1 MQIQEFSK
9 DVEVITKLG
18 DEPNIDD
25 GLSADELRAK
35 FDEGNVAIK
44 QYLNGTLVPATNTA
58 LADAGSAK
66 EIAESASVL
75 AQLASELANKKP
87 DTTLKKSGEAA
98 DAKAVGDKIDLLSED
113 VQEHEHAIRELT
125 EKKLDSTGGVISG
138 RLSVQDALSIGT
150 PESGFYMESEPS
162 AATSPKMQLYGMNG
176 DEPVRIG
183 GVAIPVSIGDA
194 VNKGYVD
201 SAIEAVSK
209 LPGPPGAPGKDGVNG
224 ADGADGGYYA
234 PSVTADGVL
243 SWAAS
248 KPDMPPVQS
257 ANIKGTPGE
266 NGRGIVS
273 VARTT
278 GDGLAGTVDT
288 YTITY
293 TDGTTSTFTVRN
305 GANGKSAYQLAVE
318 AGFTGTLQEWLA
330 SLQGAPGQDGANG
343 TDGGYYAP
351 SVSDDGTLVFMA
363 SKKGMPPVV
372 PIDLHEYISAIL
384 PGGYCSTGAAVA
396 DKIESYINR
405 EITAGSLVSI
415 QFAGTNTADNP
426 TLTVNGVKAA
436 IVGGNGEAIAPS
448 MLGAGER
455 VFLYTTSQK
464 WVLLNPQVDVLPAA
478 TAADSGKVATV
489 GSNGSYGLAYP
500 QMPVVATTVTNIEMQ
515 PNVKYKWGVAT
526 SLTLS
531 FAPEVP
537 GIVNEYCGEF
547 FSSDPAT
554 NFACPLSVNWV
565 TPLNIEVGKHYEF
578 SIINGIGVIAGV

>member
-257 ANIKGTPGE
+257 ANIKGTPG
-266 NGRGIVS
+266 
-273 VARTT
+273 
-278 GDGLAGTVDT
+278 
-288 YTITY
+288 
-293 TDGTTSTFTVRN
+293 
-305 GANGKSAYQLAVE
+305 ANGKSAYQLAVE

-343 TDGGYYAP
+343 TDGGYYTP

-363 SKKGMPPVV
+363 SKRGMPPVV